1 MRSHLFEN
9 FLLIISVSHKPL
21 METYAQSKVYF
32 DNDQICMAYL
42 RVPIPSMALVDQKK
56 HQIAHYLMQK
66 NIEIT

>member
-1 MRSHLFEN
+1 
-9 FLLIISVSHKPL
+9 

-66 NIEIT
+66 NIEVTQNISAFGIFLDDG

>member
-1 MRSHLFEN
+1 
-9 FLLIISVSHKPL
+9 

-42 RVPIPSMALVDQKK
+42 SVPIPSMALVDQKK

-66 NIEIT
+66 NIEVT